1 MFNSMEVWLKIVYVI
16 FSFCSALVLGAIKGV
31 LVGPFASL
39 ILILGNGGVILGLFP
54 AHVYWTVY
62 TLTQTNR
69 LDVPLKVA
77 FLLTLPALF
86 GLWLALGIAG
96 TVIVGLGYG
105 FFTPWVS
112 TFEAFR
118 QDSES
123 RKYFHCLVDGTWGTV
138 KGSCTVVRDFADMCY
153 HTYPLYLKEL
163 REASISDEH
172 QTLRSVHVPACII
185 VGLMGLII
193 EIPLYTIIAVIK
205 SPYLLI
211 MGWYRLLHDLV
222 SREGPFLETA
232 CIPIAGL
239 AILLWPLIVVGSILL
254 SVFSSIFI
262 GLYGAIIVYQER
274 SFRRG
279 LAYIV
284 AMVAEFDE
292 YTNDLLY
299 LREGSIFPKPR
310 YRSKKSSLAGDFSVG
325 SSRPGKFIAVPTEA
339 PAMLIANLA
348 PSRSVRETIQEVKM
362 VQIWEHVMRS
372 CVLRGKELVDANVI
386 LPADLDEWSRVKG
399 SIDMTLVGVGLPSYS
414 LMRTLL
420 DSIAA
425 GAGGLLMLD
434 GVEVNHLNAPQDRL
448 LDWFFYPI
456 LVLKEQIK
464 VINLSQ
470 GELRFLEKV
479 VLFGTDTRR
488 METWDNG
495 SIVPEDAVRTAQIQG
510 ISRRLMGMTRSLS
523 KFPTY
528 RRRFSRVVKTL
539 VAYSLE
545 KSSSIGS
552 MSPRSTA
559 SIELV

>member
-1 MFNSMEVWLKIVYVI
+1 
-16 FSFCSALVLGAIKGV
+16 
-31 LVGPFASL
+31 
-39 ILILGNGGVILGLFP
+39 
-54 AHVYWTVY
+54 
-62 TLTQTNR
+62 
-69 LDVPLKVA
+69 
-77 FLLTLPALF
+77 
-86 GLWLALGIAG
+86 
-96 TVIVGLGYG
+96 
-105 FFTPWVS
+105 
-112 TFEAFR
+112 
-118 QDSES
+118 
-123 RKYFHCLVDGTWGTV
+123 
-138 KGSCTVVRDFADMCY
+138 
-153 HTYPLYLKEL
+153 
-163 REASISDEH
+163 
-172 QTLRSVHVPACII
+172 
-185 VGLMGLII
+185 MGLII
-193 EIPLYTIIAVIK
+193 EIPLYTIIAVVK

-299 LREGSIFPKPR
+299 LREGSILPKPR
-310 YRSKKSSLAGDFSVG
+310 YRSKKSSHAGDFSVG
-325 SSRPGKFIAVPTEA
+325 SSRPGKFIAVIEA

-362 VQIWEHVMRS
+362 VQIWEHIMRS
-372 CVLRGKELVDANVI
+372 CVLRGKELVDANII

-399 SIDMTLVGVGLPSYS
+399 SIDITLVGVGLPSYS
-414 LMRTLL
+414 LMQTLL

-425 GAGGLLMLD
+425 GAG
-434 GVEVNHLNAPQDRL
+434 
-448 LDWFFYPI
+448 
-456 LVLKEQIK
+456 VLKEQIK
-464 VINLSQ
+464 VINLSE

-495 SIVPEDAVRTAQIQG
+495 SIVPDDALRTAQIQG

-552 MSPRSTA
+552 MSPRSAA
-559 SIELV
+559 SIVLV